1 MQLSTTCRQS
11 PHCDLAAVAW
21 ALLHACH
28 GCGAVWMG
36 RLDCGALAGLRCACC
51 YHLAMGNTVPMW
63 QCCASFMNEV
73 CPRTPLLQLCGGLL
87 THTWLVTKNL
97 QAFYSKWRFK
107 AHPNVISDQVP
118 CRAEQLYF
126 PRISTQ
132 AATCSKRH
140 THDWSSCIATSL
152 WSALELP
159 HSCNCCCCCCCCW
172 KPRAA
177 VQTSSCSHYMSS
189 LYQTC
194 TQAPTDAGISM
205 VDTHRL
211 LQQQTGTCP
220 CDLGLLCSTR
230 FSKHKRHGFDQEGV
244 KWELVIIGLIEPR
257 PWEHR

>member
-140 THDWSSCIATSL
+140 THDCASEGAACRCHVLHLPLDHIHNTGAMQQHMAVYLASSVPETYMHQCPAAACAL
-152 WSALELP
+152 CLSAQ
-159 HSCNCCCCCCCCW
+159 H
-172 KPRAA
+172 R
-177 VQTSSCSHYMSS
+177 
-189 LYQTC
+189 YQ
-194 TQAPTDAGISM
+194 
-205 VDTHRL
+205 
-211 LQQQTGTCP
+211 
-220 CDLGLLCSTR
+220 
-230 FSKHKRHGFDQEGV
+230 
-244 KWELVIIGLIEPR
+244 
-257 PWEHR
+257 